1 MKTIFVFVLGFV
13 VLVALVAP
21 FILRWS
27 IMTAF
32 GIDLPPITPITWL
45 AYNVLVSA
53 ANSPLV
59 TLNGK
64 K

>member
-45 AYNVLVSA
+45 AYNVLVSV
-53 ANSPLV
+53 ANTPLF
-59 TLNGK
+59 TLVR
-64 K
+64 